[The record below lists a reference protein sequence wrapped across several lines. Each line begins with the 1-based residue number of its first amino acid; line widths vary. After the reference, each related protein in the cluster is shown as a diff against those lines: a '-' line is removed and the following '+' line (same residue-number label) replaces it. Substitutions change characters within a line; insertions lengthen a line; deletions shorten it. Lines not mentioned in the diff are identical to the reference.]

1 MTLHYGFVKP
11 SVEDIA
17 GWNKWF
23 ASIADIQIE
32 RGHFPAGREVTGE
45 GTEDLPFGKE
55 SITGYR

>member
-1 MTLHYGFVKP
+1 M
-11 SVEDIA
+11 A